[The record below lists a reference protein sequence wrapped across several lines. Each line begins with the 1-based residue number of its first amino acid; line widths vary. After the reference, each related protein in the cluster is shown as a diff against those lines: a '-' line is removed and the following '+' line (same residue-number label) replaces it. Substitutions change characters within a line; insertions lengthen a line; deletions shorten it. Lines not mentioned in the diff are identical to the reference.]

1 MKNRLVLLSAFALAA
16 LSLFAI
22 DTKVQCS
29 DEEREVYQ
37 LYQDEIDACVN
48 FRAEEEVLR
57 LRLGYRV
64 PKYIVPKLEHYVR
77 DREFRRVCQEYLYP
91 NSIGPRMRNKLRIDS
106 VYQDSID
113 MLLIPHNIHQISSEN
128 LSFALQ
134 ESGYVWIDSVQYG
147 KIMDK
152 AIDIAH
158 RIRKNHDIN
167 VWNEEMEF
175 LQSLLNQNQ
184 LTMLLYRK
192 NNVAARTNANNAWEK
207 LVNAGIAE
215 QFDSVKEME
224 SIQLYYL
231 EREKYMALY
240 RYKPSIRK
248 KALAQVGKRKPKS
261 LIMLD
266 AYDKQERMEEK
277 ERENGTIG
285 KEFVW

>member
-29 DEEREVYQ
+29 DEEREVYH
-37 LYQDEIDACVN
+37 LYKNEIDAFVN
-48 FRAEEEVLR
+48 FRAEEEVIR
-57 LRLGYRV
+57 LRAGYRV
-64 PKYIVPKLEHYVR
+64 PNYLVPKLEHYVW
-77 DREFRRVCQEYLYP
+77 DREFRRICQEYMYP
-91 NSIGPRMRNKLRIDS
+91 DSVGPRMRNKLRIDAI
-106 VYQDSID
+106 YQDSID

-134 ESGYVWIDSVQYG
+134 EYGYLWIDSIQYD

-175 LQSLLNQNQ
+175 LQSLLDQKQ

-215 QFDSVKEME
+215 QFDSVKEMS
-224 SIQLYYL
+224 SIHQYYL

-248 KALAQVGKRKPKS
+248 KALAEVSRHMPKS
-261 LIMLD
+261 LRMID
-266 AYDKQERMEEK
+266 ALGKK
-277 ERENGTIG
+277 ERLEESENGTISNG
-285 KEFVW
+285 FVW